1 MQQRRPEW
9 RAMLGNG
16 LHVQRGYDLQ
26 HQLERV
32 RHRAKLLF
40 RVLDGE
46 HVLGYLQPRVQHHLR
61 SRVDLRRDR
70 RGRRECLLHLGVDL
84 QRHVYGVV
92 LADLSDRIDMLA
104 PMSRADE

>member
-1 MQQRRPEW
+1 
-9 RAMLGNG
+9 MLGNG
-16 LHVQRGYDLQ
+16 VHVQRGYVLR
-26 HQLERV
+26 HHLERV
-32 RHRAKLLF
+32 RRLARLLV

-70 RGRRECLLHLGVDL
+70 RGRRECLLLLGVDL

-92 LADLSDRIDMLA
+92 LTDLSDRIDVLA
-104 PMSRADE
+104 PMSRPDE